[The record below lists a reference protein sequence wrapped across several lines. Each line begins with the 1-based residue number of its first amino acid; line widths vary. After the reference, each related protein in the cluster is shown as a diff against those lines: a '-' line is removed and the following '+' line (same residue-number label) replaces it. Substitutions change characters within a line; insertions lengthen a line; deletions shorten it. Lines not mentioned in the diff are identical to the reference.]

1 MGNKYIGIKLLKGIG
16 ARMKLLRAE
25 ARLTQTDL
33 AERATLSPRFV
44 AQVEAGQANISILR
58 LAEISLALARP
69 LQELIPAPSDDSS
82 VHGEVW
88 HLLSRCRQEDWEEL
102 RHWLRQRLE
111 AQPLFIALVGLR
123 GAGKSTIG
131 ARLAKRLKTEFI
143 ELDSLVEGAAG
154 ISLAEIFAIHGE
166 YYYRGLER
174 QALRELLASARG
186 GVVATG
192 GSVVTDPENWRL
204 IKRHCFTVW
213 LRALPHEHMT
223 RVQKQGD
230 TRPMRGHPAAMDELK
245 ALLARRDPLYGE
257 AQLAVRTTSKTPD
270 KVASEII
277 AALPA

>member
-1 MGNKYIGIKLLKGIG
+1 MGNKYVGIRLLGEIG
-16 ARMKLLRAE
+16 ARVRALRSE
-25 ARLTQTDL
+25 ALLTQTDL

-44 AQVEAGQANISILR
+44 ALIEAGQANISILR

-69 LQELIPAPSDDSS
+69 LQELIPVPKDDSS
-82 VHGEVW
+82 VRGQIW
-88 HLLSRCRQEDWEEL
+88 HLLSRCNEEDLEEL

-111 AQPLFIALVGLR
+111 AQRQFIALVGLR

-131 ARLAKRLKTEFI
+131 PRLAKRLKTEFF
-143 ELDSLVEGAAG
+143 ELDSLVEKAAG
-154 ISLAEIFAIHGE
+154 ISLAAVFAMHGE

-174 QALRELLASARG
+174 EALRELLGSGCG

-204 IKRHCFTVW
+204 IKDRCFTVW
-213 LRALPHEHMT
+213 LRALPNEHMT

-245 ALLARRDPLYGE
+245 ALLARREPLYGE
-257 AQLAVRTTSKTPD
+257 SQLTVKTTRKSPD

-277 AALPA
+277 AALSS